1 MQNYQ
6 PAFQSVFDN
15 PEFTRWFL
23 GQCAAFISV
32 AVCLGLWIWSLLKT
46 VRTLHGRNEKLSNAL
61 VQHVESAM
69 RERLQ
74 MADDN
79 LLRHDST
86 VRNILASLSD
96 ALSKRR
102 RDLER

>member
-1 MQNYQ
+1 MQN
-6 PAFQSVFDN
+6 FHSVFDS
-15 PEFTRWFL
+15 PEFTRWFF
-23 GQCAAFISV
+23 GQCVAFV
-32 AVCLGLWIWSLLKT
+32 ATVTVLGLWVWSLI
-46 VRTLHGRNEKLSNAL
+46 RNNRFLQRRIEKLSDSL
-61 VQHVESAM
+61 VQHTESAM
-69 RERLQ
+69 RERLA

-86 VRNILASLSD
+86 VRNMLNSFSD